1 MARRDIYGL
10 QYFSKVVNNIFKK
23 YFQKIFD
30 IESIVS

>member
-10 QYFSKVVNNIFKK
+10 QYFSKVVKHIFKK

-30 IESIVS
+30 TVSIVS